1 MIRSRIYSPWRARAI
16 LAVALF
22 LLAIPVWA
30 GTLSVSAQFKPK
42 NVGGQLVP
50 TTGTIT
56 ISDKQYA
63 GMDIKITQEFAGGKK
78 VVITNA
84 GDKVGADGT
93 FKQTSNPATIRPIYI
108 VHIGPA
114 NAGDTW
120 VVLSDGTILNRLGRV
135 DTKSFEERKAQQQAQ
150 ANLGNLGGAPL
161 TVANSFFYTDNL
173 GQQNYIL
180 EFSSQSPNTEY
191 VITSLTVYQDL
202 NPMYFTPGSFD
213 SQQAIASGTLA
224 FNTGPLDSEGG
235 LSFVPSLAE
244 GYSMTDIPVLGVQ
257 TSGYELVVGQVAP
270 LLSGDGET
278 GTPVLGSPVQFTFA
292 QSAGPM
298 PNPQP
303 SPSPSP
309 NPSPSPQAS
318 PSPNPQA
325 MPGSL
330 ATGLVFGRPIH

>member
-1 MIRSRIYSPWRARAI
+1 M
-16 LAVALF
+16 ALF
-22 LLAIPVWA
+22 FLAIPVWA
-30 GTLSVSAQFKPK
+30 GTLKVSAQFKPK
-42 NVGGQLVP
+42 NVDGKLVP

-78 VVITNA
+78 VVISKP

-120 VVLSDGTILNRLGRV
+120 VVLSDGTILNKAGRV
-135 DTKSFEERKAQQQAQ
+135 DTKSFEERKAQEQAQ
-150 ANLGNLGGAPL
+150 GNLGNLGGAPL
-161 TVANSFFYTDNL
+161 TVAASFFYTDDL

-202 NPMYFTPGSFD
+202 NPMYLTPDSFN
-213 SQQAIASGTLA
+213 SQQAIASGILA
-224 FNTGPLDSEGG
+224 FDTGALDSEGG
-235 LSFVPSLAE
+235 LSFIPSLAD
-244 GYSMTDIPVLGVQ
+244 GFPMTDIPVLGVQ
-257 TSGYELVVGQVAP
+257 TSGYELIVGQVAP

-278 GTPVLGSPVQFTFA
+278 GTPVLGSPIQFVFA
-292 QSAGPM
+292 QSAMPL

-309 NPSPSPQAS
+309 TPSPSPS
-318 PSPNPQA
+318 PSPRFV
-325 MPGSL
+325 PGSL
-330 ATGLVFGRPIH
+330 VNGSVSARPIR